1 MATNTEPI
9 AAPAV
14 KSSKA
19 RWYIYTIHIDGVCRY
34 VGKGTK
40 RRLGQHIRCVESILR
55 RLEAGLPVKAEQP
68 VHLRLA
74 EAMAEGAH
82 VEVRVLLGDLLEK
95 EAEYL
100 GDLTIMLAER
110 EPTGGSLWNI
120 LDGGKGFTSDDRRR
134 FWDDPSYRE
143 RMLGAVSLDERRAR
157 MKATARRLWGDPK
170 HREHILRKRRSDEY
184 RERMRA
190 TSRELWASEEHRA
203 EMSAK
208 ARKQRRG
215 YSAMTSQPDFT
226 LPLVSVVAAAVV
238 LIVLAV
244 LFATL

>member
-19 RWYIYTIHIDGVCRY
+19 RWYIYALVYLHDPHRRRLPIF
-34 VGKGTK
+34 GKGTK

-82 VEVRVLLGDLLEK
+82 VEVRVLLGDLLE

-100 GDLTIMLAER
+100 GD
-110 EPTGGSLWNI
+110 
-120 LDGGKGFTSDDRRR
+120 
-134 FWDDPSYRE
+134 
-143 RMLGAVSLDERRAR
+143 
-157 MKATARRLWGDPK
+157 
-170 HREHILRKRRSDEY
+170 
-184 RERMRA
+184 
-190 TSRELWASEEHRA
+190 
-203 EMSAK
+203 
-208 ARKQRRG
+208 
-215 YSAMTSQPDFT
+215 
-226 LPLVSVVAAAVV
+226 
-238 LIVLAV
+238 
-244 LFATL
+244 